1 MSELKVKIDE
11 FSFEKGNDFLDV
23 VVHQTENWV
32 ELKIDG
38 SFPIESIEDLE
49 LIYRTLKANF
59 PKK

>member
-32 ELKIDG
+32 ELKIDEA
-38 SFPIESIEDLE
+38 FQ
-49 LIYRTLKANF
+49 LKV
-59 PKK
+59 